1 MKIDLDTL
9 RKAVNQK
16 LISEQLAIGFHKPV
30 QIHQG
35 SHTSYDDYD
44 DMDSDYEDFEDYDD
58 DGYEDSDHHHEEE
71 YHVKGG
77 DELEMVKQNLFQL
90 SVYAA
95 KLHDMMEEGHDVE
108 EWVQEKIIEAN
119 SKISDVYHYLEYEM
133 FKKSR

>member
-16 LISEQLAIGFHKPV
+16 LVSEQISIGFSKPIE
-30 QIHQG
+30 IHQG

-44 DMDSDYEDFEDYDD
+44 DDYDDEYSDDYEDFEDH
-58 DGYEDSDHHHEEE
+58 DHHHEEE

-77 DELEMVKQNLFQL
+77 DEMEMVKQNLFQL

-95 KLHDMMEEGHDVE
+95 KLHDMLQHGEDIE
-108 EWVQEKIIEAN
+108 EWVQEKIVEAN
-119 SKISDVYHYLEYEM
+119 SKISDVYHYLEYEEY
-133 FKKSR
+133 KRSR